1 MTRIPVQARL
11 TQVYV
16 LCCQDDHQHEDD
28 GGQQDAYTS
37 QQEFQPRPFR
47 PVTASTCATEK
58 KNRRIAKT
66 TALRC
71 RCIRL
76 YMYLKKSK
84 DSSVTFGM
92 TALTWGSEGCAHTL
106 SLADLYS
113 RTH

>member
-1 MTRIPVQARL
+1 MTSIPVQARL

-58 KNRRIAKT
+58 RT
-66 TALRC
+66 GELLRQLHLDVHVYVYT
-71 RCIRL
+71 CI
-76 YMYLKKSK
+76 KKK
-84 DSSVTFGM
+84 
-92 TALTWGSEGCAHTL
+92 
-106 SLADLYS
+106 
-113 RTH
+113 